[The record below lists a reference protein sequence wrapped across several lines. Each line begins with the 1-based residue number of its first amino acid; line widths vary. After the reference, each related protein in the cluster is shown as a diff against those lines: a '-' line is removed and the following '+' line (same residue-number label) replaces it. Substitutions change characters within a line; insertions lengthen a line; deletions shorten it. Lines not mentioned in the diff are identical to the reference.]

1 MPILTTLKDAFTVF
15 EKSDMDTLIIENEYI
30 RKYMKL

>member
-15 EKSDMDTLIIENEYI
+15 EKTEMDTLIVEDKYI

>member
-15 EKSDMDTLIIENEYI
+15 ETSQMDTLIIEDKYI